1 MSDGTRAPGGAGK
14 VGDGTLGGAGI
25 VITRPAR
32 QAAGL
37 ARQIAALGGQP
48 LIFPAI
54 VILPPA
60 DATALRDVQW
70 HLARY
75 DIAVFVSA
83 NAVEYGVADPAGWPS
98 GLLAL
103 APGPGTAAALAAI
116 GIHNVRI
123 PTTRMDSEG
132 LLALPELETVAGK
145 RVVIFRGDTGRELLR
160 SALEARG
167 AHVTQIECYRR
178 ARPEAGAAGL
188 IEAWRAKRIDAVK
201 LTSSEG
207 LDNLWAILESEGRRH
222 LAATPVFVPHSRIA
236 EHARALGL
244 RETIVTPP
252 ADAGLIASLLEYF
265 SHRPK

>member
-1 MSDGTRAPGGAGK
+1 VSR
-14 VGDGTLGGAGI
+14 TLRGAGI

-37 ARQIAALGGQP
+37 AREIAAVGGQP

-60 DATALRDVQW
+60 DPGALREVQW

-83 NAVEYGVADPAGWPS
+83 NAVEYGVGDPGSWPAG
-98 GLLAL
+98 LLTL
-103 APGPGTAAALAAI
+103 APGPGTAAALAAV
-116 GIHNVRI
+116 GVHNVRI
-123 PTTRMDSEG
+123 PATTMDSEG
-132 LLALPELETVAGK
+132 LLALPELESVAGK
-145 RVVIFRGDTGRELLR
+145 RVVIFRGDSGRELLK

-167 AHVTQIECYRR
+167 ASVTQVECYRR
-178 ARPEAGAAGL
+178 DRPRTGADGL
-188 IEAWRAKRIDAVK
+188 LEAWREKRIDAVT

-207 LDNLWAILESEGRRH
+207 VDNLWAILSGEARRH
-222 LAATPVFVPHSRIA
+222 FAATPAFAPHPRIA
-236 EHARALGL
+236 EHAQGLGI

-252 ADAGLIASLLEYF
+252 TDAGLIASLLEYF
-265 SHRPK
+265 ARR